1 MSGGKAPEVRK
12 NTDGGAVVS
21 SRLWSSPLKM
31 LFVRK
36 ALGDDLEEALGE
48 DLEDALGEDLEEL
61 YGEIQGKPLLSKH
74 FTIGRALTA
83 FFGRDGTWVP

>member
-48 DLEDALGEDLEEL
+48 DLEEL
-61 YGEIQGKPLLSKH
+61 YGEIHGRLLLSKH
-74 FTIGRALTA
+74 FAIGRALTA
-83 FFGRDGTWVP
+83 FFGRDGTLAP